1 MPVSSNRR
9 LRAVTRSLIP
19 TPTPPLVA
27 LEAAAAPMEPP
38 RRPNICFVLT
48 DDQGYGELGC
58 HGNTVIQTPAI
69 DALYAD
75 AVRVRCEPLLH
86 QPPTPH
92 TPHTRTPP
100 TRTRCHTPRHA
111 C

>member
-1 MPVSSNRR
+1 MPVPSNRR

-19 TPTPPLVA
+19 TPNPL
-27 LEAAAAPMEPP
+27 ETAAAAGAEPP

-75 AVRVRCEPLLH
+75 AVRVRREPFPWPLA
-86 QPPTPH
+86 P
-92 TPHTRTPP
+92 
-100 TRTRCHTPRHA
+100 C
-111 C
+111 

>member
-1 MPVSSNRR
+1 MPVHSNRR
-9 LRAVTRSLIP
+9 LRAVARSLIP
-19 TPTPPLVA
+19 APTPPLFG
-27 LEAAAAPMEPP
+27 LETAAAAGEPP

-75 AVRVRCEPLLH
+75 AVRVRREPAFPLA
-86 QPPTPH
+86 PG
-92 TPHTRTPP
+92 
-100 TRTRCHTPRHA
+100 A
-111 C
+111 MD

>member
-1 MPVSSNRR
+1 MPVHSNRR
-9 LRAVTRSLIP
+9 LRAVARSLIP
-19 TPTPPLVA
+19 TPTQPLFG
-27 LEAAAAPMEPP
+27 LETAAAAGEPP

-75 AVRVRCEPLLH
+75 AVRVRREPFPWPLA
-86 QPPTPH
+86 P
-92 TPHTRTPP
+92 
-100 TRTRCHTPRHA
+100 C
-111 C
+111 

>member
-1 MPVSSNRR
+1 
-9 LRAVTRSLIP
+9 
-19 TPTPPLVA
+19 
-27 LEAAAAPMEPP
+27 MEPP

-86 QPPTPH
+86 PRGPHPTH
-92 TPHTRTPP
+92 TPHTYTLPHTE
-100 TRTRCHTPRHA
+100 TRLLG
-111 C
+111 

>member
-1 MPVSSNRR
+1 MPVPSNRR

-19 TPTPPLVA
+19 TRGPTPPLVA

-75 AVRVRCEPLLH
+75 AVRVRCAT
-86 QPPTPH
+86 PPPATPH
-92 TPHTRTPP
+92 
-100 TRTRCHTPRHA
+100 RH
-111 C
+111 

>member
-1 MPVSSNRR
+1 MPVPSNRR

-19 TPTPPLVA
+19 TRGPTPPLVA

-86 QPPTPH
+86 HGPPTH
-92 TPHTRTPP
+92 HTRTPP
-100 TRTRCHTPRHA
+100 TRPHTETRLLS
-111 C
+111 